1 MLKAIQIL
9 TIHSQIIVAIPF
21 LKEGHLE
28 DLKAGKREDFILQ
41 EMPNLKLNLLKA
53 YKELLTISNL
63 IKFLKTTT
71 RNLKD
76 LPK

>member
-41 EMPNLKLNLLKA
+41 EMPNLKLNLLKVC
-53 YKELLTISNL
+53 KELMIIECQ
-63 IKFLKTTT
+63 IKTNKIH
-71 RNLKD
+71 K
-76 LPK
+76 

>member
-1 MLKAIQIL
+1 MLKAKAIQIL

-41 EMPNLKLNLLKA
+41 EMANQKQNLSKVN
-53 YKELLTISNL
+53 KE
-63 IKFLKTTT
+63 
-71 RNLKD
+71 
-76 LPK
+76 